1 MWRPEIDFEN
11 GFSSPTLTEKE
22 TKIMSTPSM
31 TIPAANTRTQSA
43 TDELPKTMRAIV
55 AYAPGDYRL
64 ETVPVP
70 RAGADDIIIKVEAC
84 GICAG
89 DIKSYVGAESFWGG
103 NGQPPY
109 IKAPMIPGH
118 EFVGH
123 VVELGENVARKGEV
137 KIGDRLI
144 SEQIVPCWECRFCKR
159 GEYWMCEKHDVY
171 GFQNNVNGGFAEYMR
186 YPKESI
192 NHQVPQ
198 DLPLEKAILVEPFA
212 CSAWCVKRADIQLD
226 DVVVLAGA
234 GTLGLGMVGCARLRN
249 PKKLVVLDTRP
260 ERLELAKKFGA
271 DIVMN
276 PLEEDVVK
284 IVKEMTGGYGC
295 DIYIEATGHP
305 NAVIQGLQMIRKLGR
320 FVEFSVFS
328 HDVTVD
334 WSIISDRKQLDIL
347 GVHLG
352 PYCYPFVIDAI
363 GDGRLPTEGVVTH
376 RLPLEEYEKG
386 FEMMK
391 KGEKSLK
398 ILLEP

>member
-1 MWRPEIDFEN
+1 MNPQTLEVSRPASN
-11 GFSSPTLTEKE
+11 AVT
-22 TKIMSTPSM
+22 TK
-31 TIPAANTRTQSA
+31 A
-43 TDELPKTMRAIV
+43 DLPKTMRAVV

-64 ETVPVP
+64 EEVPVP
-70 RAGADDIIIKVEAC
+70 RASADDIIVKVEAC

-118 EFVGH
+118 EFLGR
-123 VVELGENVARKGEV
+123 VVEMGENVAKRGDV

-171 GFQNNVNGGFAEYMR
+171 GFQNNVNGGFAEYVR
-186 YPKESI
+186 YPKEGI
-192 NHQVPQ
+192 NHHVPE
-198 DLPLEKAILVEPFA
+198 DLPIEKAILVEPYA
-212 CSAWCVKRADIQLD
+212 CSAWCIKRAQIGWD
-226 DVVVLAGA
+226 DFVVLAGA
-234 GTLGLGMVGCARLRN
+234 GTLGLGMVGAARLRN
-249 PKKLVVLDTRP
+249 PKKLVVLDVKP
-260 ERLELAKKFGA
+260 ERLKFAKEFGA
-271 DIVMN
+271 DLVLN
-276 PLEEDVVK
+276 PVEDDVVK

-305 NAVIQGLQMIRKLGR
+305 NAVVQGLQMIRKLGR

-334 WSIISDRKQLDIL
+334 WSIISDRKQLDVL

-363 GDGRLPTEGVVTH
+363 SDGRLPTRGVVTH
-376 RLPLEEYEKG
+376 QLPLEEYRKG
-386 FEMMK
+386 LEMMK
-391 KGEKSLK
+391 KGENSLK
-398 ILLEP
+398 ILLVP